1 MTVGAG
7 GMELGLVGLCGEEEE
22 EWEEGG
28 RQQEVTMAGRER
40 VRERSRHPSI
50 FQLSRGNGH
59 TGESKEL
66 VKCMSVC
73 INGACV
79 CRRDAGVQNDLK
91 TLL

>member
-1 MTVGAG
+1 M
-7 GMELGLVGLCGEEEE
+7 
-22 EWEEGG
+22 
-28 RQQEVTMAGRER
+28 
-40 VRERSRHPSI
+40 RERSRHPSI
-50 FQLSRGNGH
+50 FQVSRGNGH